1 MISPQFIIPAM
12 MLGIITKCVMA
23 YPSSFDKQVRSV
35 PLSLCLPHGAS
46 LSVSPSR
53 CLSLCVPL
61 LEPSRRVDPHVLTP
75 GLLGS

>member
-46 LSVSPSR
+46 LSVSPS
-53 CLSLCVPL
+53 
-61 LEPSRRVDPHVLTP
+61 
-75 GLLGS
+75 